1 MRRSARRVMM
11 NSGLESPIESPCVKL
26 CQLHPVTR
34 VCLGCHRTLA
44 EIGDWS
50 RMSPEAR
57 RAVMDDLPARASR
70 AQD

>member
-1 MRRSARRVMM
+1 M
-11 NSGLESPIESPCVKL
+11 NSRIASPIESPCVKL

-34 VCLGCHRTLA
+34 NCTGCHRTLA

-57 RAVMDDLPARASR
+57 RAVMDDLPARARR